1 MIAEVLPQLVSSAEL
16 FADPTDVVLFDAE
29 RAFVERA
36 VDKRRKEF
44 GTVRHCARLALAALG
59 YQPAALLPG
68 KRGAPQWPA
77 GVVGSM
83 THCLGYRA
91 AAVARD
97 SDLHTMGIDAEPH
110 HDLPS
115 GVLSSVSLPQERA
128 QLVALSLADRSV
140 CWDRLLFSCKE
151 SVFKAWYPLTHRE
164 LDFEEASIV
173 IDPTRRTF
181 SARLLTT
188 GPLVH
193 GRRLQRFDG
202 RWIVHDGL
210 VLTAIAVLAASRP
223 GEVNDPGQ
231 AARALS

>member
-1 MIAEVLPQLVSSAEL
+1 
-16 FADPTDVVLFDAE
+16 
-29 RAFVERA
+29 
-36 VDKRRKEF
+36 
-44 GTVRHCARLALAALG
+44 
-59 YQPAALLPG
+59 
-68 KRGAPQWPA
+68 
-77 GVVGSM
+77 M

-173 IDPTRRTF
+173 IDPTRHTF
-181 SARLLTT
+181 SARLLPA

-193 GRRLQRFDG
+193 GRPLQRFDG

-210 VLTAIAVLAASRP
+210 VLTAIAVPAASRP
-223 GEVNDPGQ
+223 GEVDDPGQ
-231 AARALS
+231 VVGALS